1 MNNIIPFLLPGLV
14 SAVIAYLLGSIS
26 FSIIFTRLLANHQD
40 IRTMGSGNAG
50 MTNVLRSVGKL
61 AAFLTFI
68 CDFAK
73 GALAVLIA
81 RTIFQYVC
89 TANGFPLSWAQYG
102 TYLAGLAAIL
112 GHSYPIYFGFRG
124 GKGVLTTAA
133 MMLVL
138 DWRVFLCT
146 LVVFAIVF
154 LCSKIVSLSSIIGA
168 AAYPIFTILV
178 LYFLDYRQG
187 EITVGGMIFGFITA
201 AVIGG
206 IVIAKHKSNII
217 RLKHGEEKKITASMK
232 KQS

>member
-112 GHSYPIYFGFRG
+112 GHIYPVYFGFRG

-154 LCSKIVSLSSIIGA
+154 LCS
-168 AAYPIFTILV
+168 
-178 LYFLDYRQG
+178 
-187 EITVGGMIFGFITA
+187 IFGFITA